1 MPELNVT
8 WPGAV
13 PVEAFWGQQNSR
25 TSGKEVVF
33 DAAAMAN
40 SQFDIRPS
48 FSHTTVSV
56 YEGAV
61 PYISADEMDAV
72 LDGYAEIADEIVVQ
86 KVKRSKKV
94 VD

>member
-8 WPGAV
+8 WPDAV

-25 TSGKEVVF
+25 TSGKEVLF

-48 FSHTTVSV
+48 FSQATVSV
-56 YEGAV
+56 YDGAV
-61 PYISADEMDAV
+61 PYISADDMDAM
-72 LDGYAEIADEIVVQ
+72 LEGYAEVSDEIVTAR
-86 KVKRSKKV
+86 KRVKKV